1 MPPKKSK
8 VVKTEPV
15 VVPEPVVVA
24 EPAAAAV
31 AVAAAAAAV
40 PAPLVPA
47 VAAPLVPA
55 VLTEVAMITEKKRT
69 KKAPKIVATVT
80 PDGITGNF
88 QGEVRRPLIAHLQVN
103 SSTVNFTNFPISY
116 DPNPPAQPEPYE
128 PGFDNYFSNQ
138 NEHLLL
144 QGQAK
149 AAAEDETKH
158 KHVND
163 EQKVAVVVK
172 NENDPLPCFKTYDLM
187 VQYRDSH
194 SSAKLPLKTDVACY
208 WCAHTFVNQP
218 CVLPEREEGGTYHVY
233 GNFCCPECAV
243 SYLLEESL
251 DATTRWERMALLNR
265 IYSAACKHARIFPAP
280 SRASLKLFGGPMT
293 IEAYRKTM
301 LQGKVRI
308 DIQIPP
314 MVSILGSLDTKPI
327 DFYDSSLKNTVSPL
341 LQETV
346 SKAEEGLRL
355 KRSKPLK
362 DRESTLDSVMNIQI
376 RPNGRKN

>member
-1 MPPKKSK
+1 MPPKKSD
-8 VVKTEPV
+8 KTGKSKKQTEV
-15 VVPEPVVVA
+15 TVSVVA
-24 EPAAAAV
+24 EPV
-31 AVAAAAAAV
+31 VEVAAAASV
-40 PAPLVPA
+40 PIVAPIT
-47 VAAPLVPA
+47 
-55 VLTEVAMITEKKRT
+55 TEVEKKRA

-88 QGEVRRPLIAHLQVN
+88 QGEVRRPLIAHLQIN
-103 SSTVNFTNFPISY
+103 SSTVNFSSFPISY
-116 DPNPPAQPEPYE
+116 DPNPPVQPEPYE

-138 NEHLLL
+138 NELLSL
-144 QGQAK
+144 QAQAK
-149 AAAEDETKH
+149 SEDNEKKSEQTKATT
-158 KHVND
+158 
-163 EQKVAVVVK
+163 KVSDS
-172 NENDPLPCFKTYDLM
+172 EPLPCFATYDLM
-187 VQYRDSH
+187 VQYRDTQSVN
-194 SSAKLPLKTDVACY
+194 KLPTKTDVACY
-208 WCAHTFVNQP
+208 WCTHTFDNQP
-218 CVLPEREEGGTYHVY
+218 RVLPEREEGGTYRVY

-251 DATTRWERMALLNR
+251 DSTTRWERMALLNR
-265 IYSAACKHARIFPAP
+265 IYGPAKKHARIFPAP
-280 SRASLKLFGGPMT
+280 ARSSLKLFGGPMT
-293 IEAYRKTM
+293 IEAYRKTI

-308 DIQIPP
+308 DIQMPP

-355 KRSKPLK
+355 KRNKPLK

>member
-8 VVKTEPV
+8 VVKPVVEVPVVAVPVVTVPV
-15 VVPEPVVVA
+15 VVPE
-24 EPAAAAV
+24 V
-31 AVAAAAAAV
+31 AV
-40 PAPLVPA
+40 
-47 VAAPLVPA
+47 
-55 VLTEVAMITEKKRT
+55 TEPIIEKKKT

-80 PDGITGNF
+80 PEGITGNF

-138 NEHLLL
+138 NEALLL
-144 QGQAK
+144 QGITQVQVNT
-149 AAAEDETKH
+149 EDVTKTTSS
-158 KHVND
+158 
-163 EQKVAVVVK
+163 VAIIVK
-172 NENDPLPCFKTYDLM
+172 NENDPLPCFKKYDLM
-187 VQYRDSH
+187 VQYRDTQTSM
-194 SSAKLPLKTDVACY
+194 KLPIKTDVACF

-218 CVLPEREEGGTYHVY
+218 CILPEREEKGTYHVY

-265 IYSAACKHARIFPAP
+265 IYGEACKHARIFPAP
-280 SRASLKLFGGPMT
+280 SRSSLKLFGGPMT
-293 IEAYRKTM
+293 IEAFRKTV

-308 DIQIPP
+308 DIQMPP

-355 KRSKPLK
+355 KRNKPLK

>member
-8 VVKTEPV
+8 VVKPVVDVPVIDVPEV
-15 VVPEPVVVA
+15 VVPVVIPVVIPV
-24 EPAAAAV
+24 V
-31 AVAAAAAAV
+31 AV
-40 PAPLVPA
+40 
-47 VAAPLVPA
+47 
-55 VLTEVAMITEKKRT
+55 TEPIIEKKKT

-80 PDGITGNF
+80 PEGITGNF

-138 NEHLLL
+138 NEALLL
-144 QGQAK
+144 QGITQVQVNT
-149 AAAEDETKH
+149 EDVTKTTSS
-158 KHVND
+158 
-163 EQKVAVVVK
+163 VAIIVK
-172 NENDPLPCFKTYDLM
+172 NENDPLPCFKKYDLM
-187 VQYRDSH
+187 VQYRDTQTSM
-194 SSAKLPLKTDVACY
+194 KLPIKTDVACF

-218 CVLPEREEGGTYHVY
+218 CILPEREEKGTYHVY

-265 IYSAACKHARIFPAP
+265 IYGEACKHARIFPAP
-280 SRASLKLFGGPMT
+280 SRSSLKLFGGPMT
-293 IEAYRKTM
+293 IEAFRKTV

-308 DIQIPP
+308 DIQMPP

-355 KRSKPLK
+355 KRNKPLK

>member
-8 VVKTEPV
+8 VVKPV
-15 VVPEPVVVA
+15 VVEVPVEVPVVV
-24 EPAAAAV
+24 EVPVIEV
-31 AVAAAAAAV
+31 AVIEPIV
-40 PAPLVPA
+40 
-47 VAAPLVPA
+47 
-55 VLTEVAMITEKKRT
+55 EKKRS

-80 PDGITGNF
+80 PEGITGNF

-138 NEHLLL
+138 NEALLL
-144 QGQAK
+144 QGQGQV
-149 AAAEDETKH
+149 
-158 KHVND
+158 HVNTED
-163 EQKVAVVVK
+163 VPKTTSNVAIIVK

-187 VQYRDSH
+187 VQYRDTQTSM
-194 SSAKLPLKTDVACY
+194 KLPTKTDVACY

-218 CVLPEREEGGTYHVY
+218 CILPEREEKGTYHVY

-265 IYSAACKHARIFPAP
+265 IYGAACKHARIFPAP
-280 SRASLKLFGGPMT
+280 SRSSLKLFGGPMT
-293 IEAYRKTM
+293 IEAFRKTV

-308 DIQIPP
+308 DIQMPP

-355 KRSKPLK
+355 KRNKPLK